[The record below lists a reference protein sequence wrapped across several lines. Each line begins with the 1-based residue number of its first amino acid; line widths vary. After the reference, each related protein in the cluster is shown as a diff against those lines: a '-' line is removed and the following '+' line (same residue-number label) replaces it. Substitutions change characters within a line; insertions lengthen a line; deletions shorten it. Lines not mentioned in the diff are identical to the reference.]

1 MAESSLC
8 CRFCQTRPQAATR
21 PHSLPGV
28 TENAGDW
35 RRIRGRCHSPR
46 DFGADLLRF
55 QQEGAARGPY
65 YSGGMTW
72 LVTGG
77 AGYIGAHVVRA
88 LQDAGIPALVLDD
101 LSSGHASF
109 LAPGTPF
116 ILGSILD
123 GAQLLEAIDEHE
135 VTGVIHVAGF
145 KYAGVSVQRPLHT
158 YEQNVTGTAVLL
170 AAMQDRGVDR
180 IVFSSSAA
188 VYGTPD
194 VDIVTE
200 DTPKNPQSPYG
211 ESKLIGEWLL
221 RDQAIASGLRH
232 TSLRYFNVVGSG
244 DPTIYDTSPHNLF
257 PLVFDALV
265 AGRTPRING
274 NDYPTSDGTNVRDYI
289 HVADLAV
296 SHVAA
301 AKRLDAGE
309 PLESAYNLGS
319 GDGVSV
325 GEIMSTVAEVT
336 GIPFTPEIAPRRL
349 GDPARIVA
357 AGDLAARDLEWR
369 MRHSLRE
376 MVSSAWDARRS
387 AER

>member
-1 MAESSLC
+1 
-8 CRFCQTRPQAATR
+8 
-21 PHSLPGV
+21 
-28 TENAGDW
+28 
-35 RRIRGRCHSPR
+35 
-46 DFGADLLRF
+46 
-55 QQEGAARGPY
+55 
-65 YSGGMTW
+65 MTW

-88 LQDAGIPALVLDD
+88 LVAADLRPVVLDD
-101 LSSGHASF
+101 LSSGHESF
-109 LAPGTPF
+109 VPQHVPF
-116 ILGSILD
+116 VRMSILD
-123 GAQLLEAIDEHE
+123 GAGVLDALERYD

-170 AAMQDRGVDR
+170 GAMADRGIDR

-200 DTPKNPQSPYG
+200 STPRNPQSPYG

-221 RDQAIASGLRH
+221 RDLEVSSGMRH

-244 DPTIYDTSPHNLF
+244 DPQVRDTSPHNLF

-274 NDYPTSDGTNVRDYI
+274 NDYPTPDGTAVRDYI

-301 AKRLDAGE
+301 ARRLDAGE
-309 PLESAYNLGS
+309 PLEAAYNLGS
-319 GDGVSV
+319 GEGVSV
-325 GEIMSTVAEVT
+325 LEIMTAVADVT
-336 GIPFTPEIAPRRL
+336 GVPFTPEIGPRRP

-357 AGDLAARDLEWR
+357 AGDLAARDLDWK
-369 MRHSLRE
+369 MRHTLHD
-376 MVSSAWDARRS
+376 MVRSAWEARQAAKS
-387 AER
+387 